1 MVDTKVNEIKINEVD
16 INEVEWFIDPSN
28 LRMSIGV

>member
-28 LRMSIGV
+28 LRISIGV